1 MKIEGF
7 ELLDELSRG
16 PITTVYRG
24 KQSALDRPVL
34 IKVLNTQWQKDDEL
48 VERFRREALICA
60 RLKHPNIISI
70 FDVSTEKDALYMIIE
85 FVEGNPLDE
94 FIQLHSPLPFDIIRS
109 ISRGILSGLHYAHDH
124 QVIHRDIKPA
134 NILISSEGRARVVDF
149 GLATVADL
157 PKVTAQYGTVGT
169 PAYMSPEQISGN
181 AMSSSSDLFSC
192 GITFYEMA
200 VGESPFA
207 AKSAGE
213 CMQKILNDV
222 PPAPNQLRSD
232 LPGWFSD
239 MVMDMLQKDM
249 TIRPSTASEL
259 LERFDT
265 SETNPD
271 SLQIAKL
278 VAAPNVNTPTQRHR
292 KDGSPF
298 ENGFSVAKLLLMIG
312 ILLSSL
318 LIAIAAHQW
327 RTPMDSGANEQAEM
341 IMPDTLSYQSTLE
354 EPDIVALTET
364 SQAKTTLKERSLKRA
379 KPVTSSR
386 DTLIVA
392 EKDPIL
398 APVESGFLYVSCNP
412 WGIIYLN
419 GIEYDTTPM
428 MEPIELPAGRHA
440 IEIRNPSYRTY
451 SDSLIIQPSRTDSLA
466 IDLSP
471 LLGYLDL
478 TVIPWANVHC
488 NGRFIETTPL
498 SQPLE
503 LPQGRHLL
511 KLSNPN
517 FQTWADSIDIIA
529 DQVTRKKITLTP

>member
-70 FDVSTEKDALYMIIE
+70 FDVGTEKDALYMIIE

-94 FIQLHSPLPFDIIRS
+94 FIQLHSPLPFDIICS

-124 QVIHRDIKPA
+124 KVIHRDIKPA
-134 NILISSEGRARVVDF
+134 NILISSEGRAQIVDF

-169 PAYMSPEQISGN
+169 PAYMSPEQISGS
-181 AMSSSSDLFSC
+181 AISSSSDLFSC

-213 CMQKILNDV
+213 CMQQILNNV
-222 PPAPNQLRSD
+222 PPAPNQLRPE
-232 LPGWFSD
+232 LPDWFSNL
-239 MVMDMLQKDM
+239 VMDMLQKDV
-249 TIRPSTASEL
+249 TLRPGTASEL
-259 LERFDT
+259 LVRFDT

-271 SLQIAKL
+271 SPRIAKL
-278 VAAPNVNTPTQRHR
+278 VAAPHVNNSMPRQGR
-292 KDGSPF
+292 DISSF
-298 ENGFSVAKLLLMIG
+298 ENTFSGGKLLLMVG

-318 LIAIAAHQW
+318 FIAIAAHQW
-327 RTPMDSGANEQAEM
+327 RTPVHSRADKQTEM
-341 IMPDTLSYQSTLE
+341 IMPDTLSNQNPLE
-354 EPDIVALTET
+354 EPDVETLIET
-364 SQAKTTLKERSLKRA
+364 SQTEINPKEPSLKRGE
-379 KPVTSSR
+379 PMTTVR
-386 DTLIVA
+386 DTLAVA
-392 EKDPIL
+392 KKEPIL
-398 APVESGFLYVSCNP
+398 AQAENGFLHVLCNP
-412 WGIIYLN
+412 WGVIYLN

-428 MEPIELPAGRHA
+428 MEPIELPAGRHS
-440 IEIRNPSYRTY
+440 IEIRNPNFSTY
-451 SDSLIIQPSRTDSLA
+451 SDSLSIQSARTDSLA

-511 KLSNPN
+511 MLSNPN
-517 FQTWADSIDIIA
+517 FQTWSDSISIIA